1 MYTFYRKLQV
11 TSIFVPDATTYAR
24 NAIAT
29 LGKMDSS
36 TGYWAHS
43 IQKFITLMPPVWVR
57 TKIGQIM
64 NEIFRQDYFKQKG
77 QKILQ

>member
-1 MYTFYRKLQV
+1 MFYPKSQIS
-11 TSIFVPDATTYAR
+11 SIFVPDATTYAR
-24 NAIAT
+24 NAITT

-43 IQKFITLMPPVWVR
+43 IQMFFTLMSPVWLR

-64 NEIFRQDYFKQKG
+64 NESFRKDYFKEKKQNT
-77 QKILQ
+77 LQ